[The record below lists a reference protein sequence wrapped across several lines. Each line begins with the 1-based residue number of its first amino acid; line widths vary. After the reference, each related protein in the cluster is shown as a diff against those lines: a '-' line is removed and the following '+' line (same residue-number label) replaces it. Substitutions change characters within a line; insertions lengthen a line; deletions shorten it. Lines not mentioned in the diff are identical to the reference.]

1 MNFIMMIDDDP
12 ATNYLHELIV
22 KKSELFKKHTTYN
35 TGEVALNYIKDIP
48 NTGNDYPELI
58 LLDINMPAINGWEFI
73 EEYEE
78 IIEELNLN
86 TTIVML
92 TTSINPDD
100 KIKALSY
107 DSVKKFENK
116 PLTVEKLKE
125 ITDEFSTTKNDNI

>member
-1 MNFIMMIDDDP
+1 MKQ
-12 ATNYLHELIV
+12 TERGKRIV
-22 KKSELFKKHTTYN
+22 
-35 TGEVALNYIKDIP
+35 KDIP

-125 ITDEFSTTKNDNI
+125 ITDEFSSTNDNI